1 MPEENSLL
9 VQLEEWLEAQ
19 VPNNLGELPYRLYET
34 MERITE
40 EICTFSSSLP
50 ISIAAEVGLVETLNI
65 QGPSSISIPF
75 PPFTLKQPPPPLPPL
90 PPPTTVELYTQRA
103 EKLVKSHPYV
113 SGVGVALAV
122 SVGLGV
128 GAMAFK
134 YGTFRL
140 GGPVGVRGQVSEGML
155 KEAVGTY
162 RRLYL

>member
-1 MPEENSLL
+1 MPEDPSLL

-40 EICTFSSSLP
+40 EICTSLHYTP
-50 ISIAAEVGLVETLNI
+50 SFLVADEKSVETLNI

-90 PPPTTVELYTQRA
+90 PPPTTMELYTQKA
-103 EKLVKSHPYV
+103 EKLIKAHPYA
-113 SGVGVALAV
+113 SGVGAALAV
-122 SVGLGV
+122 SVGLGM
-128 GAMAFK
+128 GALAFK

-140 GGPVGVRGQVSEGML
+140 GGPVGVKGQVSEGML
-155 KEAVGTY
+155 KEAIGE
-162 RRLYL
+162 